1 MTFRQ
6 FAFRNVVRNKRT
18 YAAYFLSSAFSVMI
32 FFVYALFIFNADI
45 NKGVTAGE
53 AIQLMTAAEVIM
65 YVFSFLFVLYSV
77 STFLKSRK
85 REFGILM
92 MHGMTRSQ
100 LNTMVF
106 LENMLIGV
114 AAIITGIG
122 AGIITGKLFLMIGS
136 RMIGIESLPFYL
148 SGKALG
154 WTIGAFLVLFLCIS
168 ILTTTLVRVNKLIDL
183 FQAGVKPKKEPKVST
198 VLSILSA
205 ILLITG
211 YYLAA
216 TTTLQTMM
224 FRILP
229 VIGMTVVGTYFFY
242 TQLSVFLTKLLQKNR
257 LLFWKKTNMITIS
270 SLAYRLKDNARMFFM
285 VTIVSTVAFCAVGT
299 LASMNVMNK
308 EFQDNYPAA
317 VSYIAKGEHPI
328 HEKNIQQIEQELK
341 EKKIDYTTLKIPI
354 KFVEIADSSEEYAH
368 AKMPVIAFSDY
379 KKSSE
384 MAGYSFTE
392 EELTGTAALAL
403 LTSSIETFDSETYTL
418 KQENIKLL
426 QNKAT
431 EHVVLPYQIIFSE
444 GLVISDELYQELSA
458 VSTDTFTG
466 FYTDEFEKT
475 AGIADNLVENGVSF
489 APRDDGATIIDSKE
503 FAMTVSGTLYHLK
516 ISLYR
521 MMLFVAL
528 LIGAVFFIAA
538 GSFLY
543 FRLYADLEYDRRLY
557 LTIKKVGLTDSEL
570 NKIVSRQLVLLFFVP
585 IIVAMIHSVFAYMAL
600 QSLFT
605 MSIATEMIIVLAG
618 FFIAQVIYFLFIR
631 HHYLR
636 NLKKTLI

>member
-1 MTFRQ
+1 
-6 FAFRNVVRNKRT
+6 
-18 YAAYFLSSAFSVMI
+18 MI
-32 FFVYALFIFNADI
+32 FFVYALFIFHPDI
-45 NKGVTAGE
+45 KEGVTAST
-53 AIQLMTAAEVIM
+53 AIELMSAAEVIM

-92 MHGMTRSQ
+92 MHGMTRNQ

-106 LENMLIGV
+106 LENMLIGI

-122 AGIITGKLFLMIGS
+122 AGIITGKLFLMVGS

-154 WTIGAFLVLFLCIS
+154 WTVGAFLVLFLCIS
-168 ILTTTLVRVNKLIDL
+168 IFTTTLVRVNKLIDL
-183 FQAGVKPKKEPKVST
+183 FQAGEKPKKEPKVSK

-216 TTTLQTMM
+216 TTTLETMF

-229 VIGMTVVGTYFFY
+229 VIGMTIIGTYFFY

-257 LLFWKKTNMITIS
+257 LLFWKKTNLITFS

-299 LASMNVMNK
+299 LASMNVLTK
-308 EFQDNYPAA
+308 EFRDNYPAA
-317 VSYIAKGEHPI
+317 ISYIAKGEHPI
-328 HEKNIQQIEQELK
+328 HEQNLQQIKQELK
-341 EKKIDYTTLKIPI
+341 EKNIDYSTLKIPI
-354 KFVEIADSSEEYAH
+354 KYIEIIDSSDEYARERV
-368 AKMPVIAFSDY
+368 PVVAFSDY

-392 EELTGTAALAL
+392 KELAGTESLAL
-403 LTSSIETFDSETYTL
+403 LTASLETFDHQTYTL
-418 KQENIKLL
+418 KQEKIKLL
-426 QNKAT
+426 QNKQT
-431 EHVVLPYQIIFSE
+431 EHVVFPYQILFSE
-444 GLVISDELYQELSA
+444 GLVISDDLYQKLSA
-458 VSTDTFTG
+458 ASTDTFIG

-475 AGIADNLVENGVSF
+475 AGIAEHLVEDGAAY
-489 APRDDGATIIDSKE
+489 APRDDEAIDPKE

-516 ISLYR
+516 MSMYR
-521 MMLFVAL
+521 MSLFVAL
-528 LIGAVFFIAA
+528 LTGAFFFIAA

-557 LTIKKVGLTDSEL
+557 LTIKKVGLTDGEL
-570 NKIVSRQLVLLFFVP
+570 NKIVTRQLVLLFFVP

-605 MSIATEMIIVLAG
+605 MSIATEMMIVLAC

>member
-6 FAFRNVVRNKRT
+6 FAFRNVIRNKRT

-32 FFVYALFIFNADI
+32 FFVYALFIFHPDI
-45 NKGVTAGE
+45 KEGVTAST
-53 AIQLMTAAEVIM
+53 AIELMSAAEVIM

-92 MHGMTRSQ
+92 MHGMTRNQ

-106 LENMLIGV
+106 LENMLIGI

-154 WTIGAFLVLFLCIS
+154 WTVGAFLVLFLCIS
-168 ILTTTLVRVNKLIDL
+168 IFTTTLVRVNKLIDL
-183 FQAGVKPKKEPKVST
+183 FQAGEKPKKEPKVSK

-216 TTTLQTMM
+216 TTTLETMF

-229 VIGMTVVGTYFFY
+229 VIGMTIIGTYFFY

-257 LLFWKKTNMITIS
+257 LLFWKKTNLITFS

-299 LASMNVMNK
+299 LASMNVLTK
-308 EFQDNYPAA
+308 EFRDNYPAA
-317 VSYIAKGEHPI
+317 ISYIAKGEHPI
-328 HEKNIQQIEQELK
+328 HEQNLQQIKQELK
-341 EKKIDYTTLKIPI
+341 ENNVVYSTLKIPI
-354 KFVEIADSSEEYAH
+354 KYIEIIDSSDEYARERV
-368 AKMPVIAFSDY
+368 PVVAFSDY

-392 EELTGTAALAL
+392 KELAGTESLAL
-403 LTSSIETFDSETYTL
+403 LTASLETFDHQTYTL
-418 KQENIKLL
+418 KQEKIKLL
-426 QNKAT
+426 QNKET
-431 EHVVLPYQIIFSE
+431 EHVVFPYQILFSE
-444 GLVISDELYQELSA
+444 GLVISDDLYQKLSA
-458 VSTDTFTG
+458 ASTDTFIG

-475 AGIADNLVENGVSF
+475 AGIADHLVEDGAAY
-489 APRDDGATIIDSKE
+489 APRDEEANDPKE
-503 FAMTVSGTLYHLK
+503 YAMTVSGTLYHLK
-516 ISLYR
+516 MSMYR
-521 MMLFVAL
+521 MSLFVAL
-528 LIGAVFFIAA
+528 LTGAFFFIAA

-557 LTIKKVGLTDSEL
+557 LTIKKVGLTDGEL
-570 NKIVSRQLVLLFFVP
+570 NKIVTRQLVLLFFVP
-585 IIVAMIHSVFAYMAL
+585 IIVAMIHSIFAYMAL

-605 MSIATEMIIVLAG
+605 MSIATEMMLVLAC

>member
-1 MTFRQ
+1 
-6 FAFRNVVRNKRT
+6 
-18 YAAYFLSSAFSVMI
+18 MI
-32 FFVYALFIFNADI
+32 FFVYALFIFHPDI
-45 NKGVTAGE
+45 KEGVTAST
-53 AIQLMTAAEVIM
+53 AIELMSAAEVIM

-92 MHGMTRSQ
+92 MHGMTRNQ

-106 LENMLIGV
+106 LENMLIGI

-154 WTIGAFLVLFLCIS
+154 WTVGAFLVLFLCIF
-168 ILTTTLVRVNKLIDL
+168 IFTTTLVRVNKLIDL
-183 FQAGVKPKKEPKVST
+183 FQAGEKPKKEPKVSK

-216 TTTLQTMM
+216 TTTLETMF

-229 VIGMTVVGTYFFY
+229 VIGMTIIGTYFFY
-242 TQLSVFLTKLLQKNR
+242 TQLSLFLTKLLQKNR
-257 LLFWKKTNMITIS
+257 LLFWKKTNLITFS

-299 LASMNVMNK
+299 LASMNVLTK
-308 EFQDNYPAA
+308 EFRDNYPAA
-317 VSYIAKGEHPI
+317 ISYIAKGEHPI
-328 HEKNIQQIEQELK
+328 HEQNLQQIKQELK
-341 EKKIDYTTLKIPI
+341 EKNVVYSTLKIPI
-354 KFVEIADSSEEYAH
+354 KYIEIIDSSDEYARERV
-368 AKMPVIAFSDY
+368 PVVAFSDY

-392 EELTGTAALAL
+392 KELAGTESLAL
-403 LTSSIETFDSETYTL
+403 LTASLETFDHQTYTL
-418 KQENIKLL
+418 KQEKIKLL
-426 QNKAT
+426 QNKET
-431 EHVVLPYQIIFSE
+431 EHVVFPYQILFSE
-444 GLVISDELYQELSA
+444 GLVISDDLYQKLSA
-458 VSTDTFTG
+458 ASTDTFIG

-475 AGIADNLVENGVSF
+475 AGIADHLVEDGAAY
-489 APRDDGATIIDSKE
+489 APRDDEAIDPKE
-503 FAMTVSGTLYHLK
+503 YAMTVSGTLYHLK
-516 ISLYR
+516 MSMYR
-521 MMLFVAL
+521 MSLFVAL
-528 LIGAVFFIAA
+528 LTGAFFFIAA

-557 LTIKKVGLTDSEL
+557 LTIKKVGLTDGEL
-570 NKIVSRQLVLLFFVP
+570 NKIVTRQLVLLFFVP

-605 MSIATEMIIVLAG
+605 MSIATEMMIVLAC

>member
-6 FAFRNVVRNKRT
+6 FAFRNVIRNKRT
-18 YAAYFLSSAFSVMI
+18 YAAYFLSSAFSVLI
-32 FFVYALFIFNADI
+32 FFVYALFIFHPDI
-45 NKGVTAGE
+45 KEGVTAST
-53 AIQLMTAAEVIM
+53 AIQLMSAAEVIM

-100 LNTMVF
+100 LNRLVF
-106 LENMLIGV
+106 LENMLIGIS
-114 AAIITGIG
+114 AIITGIG

-154 WTIGAFLVLFLCIS
+154 WTVGAFLVLFLCIS
-168 ILTTTLVRVNKLIDL
+168 IFTTTLVRVNKLIDL
-183 FQAGVKPKKEPKVST
+183 FQAGEMPKKEPKVSK

-205 ILLITG
+205 FLLITG

-216 TTTLQTMM
+216 TTTLETM
-224 FRILP
+224 FIRILP
-229 VIGMTVVGTYFFY
+229 VITMTIIGTYFFY

-257 LLFWKKTNMITIS
+257 SLFWKKTNLITFS
-270 SLAYRLKDNARMFFM
+270 SLAYRLNDNARMFFM

-308 EFQDNYPAA
+308 EFRENYPAA
-317 VSYIAKGEHPI
+317 ISYIAKGEHPI
-328 HEKNIQQIEQELK
+328 HEQNIQQIKQELK
-341 EKKIDYTTLKIPI
+341 EKNIDYSTLKIPI
-354 KFVEIADSSEEYAH
+354 KFVEIADSSDEYARE
-368 AKMPVIAFSDY
+368 KVPVVAFSDY

-392 EELTGTAALAL
+392 EELTGTEGLAL
-403 LTSSIETFDSETYTL
+403 LTASIETFDPQTYTL
-418 KQENIKLL
+418 KQEKIKLL
-426 QNKAT
+426 QNKET
-431 EHVVLPYQIIFSE
+431 EHVVFPYQILFSE
-444 GLVISDELYQELSA
+444 GLVISDELYQKLSA

-475 AGIADNLVENGVSF
+475 AGIADHLVENGAAY
-489 APRDDGATIIDSKE
+489 APRDDGAAIDSKE
-503 FAMTVSGTLYHLK
+503 FAMTVSGTLYLVK
-516 ISLYR
+516 MNMYR

-557 LTIKKVGLTDSEL
+557 LTIKKVGLTDGEL
-570 NKIVSRQLVLLFFVP
+570 NKIVTRQLVLLFFVP

-605 MSIATEMIIVLAG
+605 MSIAAEMIIVLTC
-618 FFIAQVIYFLFIR
+618 FFVAQVIYFLFIR

>member
-6 FAFRNVVRNKRT
+6 FAFRNVIRNKRT
-18 YAAYFLSSAFSVMI
+18 YAAYFLSSSFSVMI
-32 FFVYALFIFNADI
+32 FFVYALFIFNPDI
-45 NKGVTAGE
+45 NKGVTAGA

-92 MHGMTRSQ
+92 MHGMTRRQ

-114 AAIITGIG
+114 ASIITGIG
-122 AGIITGKLFLMIGS
+122 VGIITGKLFLMIGS

-168 ILTTTLVRVNKLIDL
+168 IFTTALVRVNKLIDL
-183 FQAGVKPKKEPKVST
+183 FKAGEKPKKEPKVSK
-198 VLSILSA
+198 ILSFLSA
-205 ILLITG
+205 LLLITG

-216 TTTLQTMM
+216 TTTLESMLA
-224 FRILP
+224 RILP
-229 VIGMTVVGTYFFY
+229 VIGMTIIGTYFFY
-242 TQLSVFLTKLLQKNR
+242 TQLSVFLTKMLQKNR
-257 LLFWKKTNMITIS
+257 LLFWKKTNLITFS

-299 LASMNVMNK
+299 LASMNVFK
-308 EFQDNYPAA
+308 KDFLENYPAA
-317 VSYIAKGEHPI
+317 ITYVAKGHDPS
-328 HEKNIQQIEQELK
+328 HEKNIQQIKRELK
-341 EKKIDYTTLKIPI
+341 EKNIDYTTLEFPI
-354 KFVEIADSSEEYAH
+354 KFVEVADSSDEYARQWL
-368 AKMPVIAFSDY
+368 PVVAFSDY

-384 MAGYSFTE
+384 MAGYTVKE
-392 EELTGTAALAL
+392 KELTGTESLAL
-403 LTSSIETFDSETYTL
+403 STSALETFDPQTYTL
-418 KQENIKLL
+418 KQENIKLS
-426 QNKAT
+426 QNNKT
-431 EHVVLPYQIIFSE
+431 EHVVLPYQVLFAE
-444 GLVISDELYQELSA
+444 GLVISDEMYKKLSEIR
-458 VSTDTFTG
+458 SDTFTG
-466 FYTDEFEKT
+466 FYTDEFDQTVEI
-475 AGIADNLVENGVSF
+475 GGHLVE
-489 APRDDGATIIDSKE
+489 DGAAYAPVDAEEMDPKE
-503 FAMTVSGTLYHLK
+503 YAMTVSGTIYQ
-516 ISLYR
+516 IQINMYR

-557 LTIKKVGLTDSEL
+557 LTVKKVGLTDGEL
-570 NKIVSRQLVLLFFVP
+570 NKIVTQQLVLLFFVP
-585 IIVAMIHSVFAYMAL
+585 IIVAIIHSIFAFMAL
-600 QSLFT
+600 QSFFT
-605 MSIATEMIIVLAG
+605 VSIAADMLLVLG
-618 FFIAQVIYFLFIR
+618 CFFIAQVIYFLFIR

-636 NLKKTLI
+636 NLKKTMI

>member
-18 YAAYFLSSAFSVMI
+18 YAAYFLSSAFSVLI
-32 FFVYALFIFNADI
+32 FFVYALFIFHPDI
-45 NKGVTAGE
+45 KEGVTASA
-53 AIQLMTAAEVIM
+53 AIELMSAAEVIM
-65 YVFSFLFVLYSV
+65 YLFSFLFVLYSV

-100 LNTMVF
+100 LNRMVF
-106 LENMLIGV
+106 LENMLIGI
-114 AAIITGIG
+114 ASIIIGIG

-136 RMIGIESLPFYL
+136 RMIGIESLTFYL
-148 SGKALG
+148 SGKVLG
-154 WTIGAFLVLFLCIS
+154 WTVGAFLILFLCIS
-168 ILTTTLVRVNKLIDL
+168 VFTTSLVRINKLIDL
-183 FQAGVKPKKEPKVST
+183 FQAGEKPKKEPKVSK
-198 VLSILSA
+198 VLSLLA
-205 ILLITG
+205 ALLLIVS

-224 FRILP
+224 IRILP
-229 VIGMTVVGTYFFY
+229 VIAMTIIGTYFFY
-242 TQLSVFLTKLLQKNR
+242 TQLSVFLTKALQKNR
-257 LLFWKKTNMITIS
+257 ALFWKKTNIITIS

-308 EFQDNYPAA
+308 EFQENYPAA
-317 VSYIAKGEHPI
+317 ISYISKGEQPI

-341 EKKIDYTTLKIPI
+341 KKNVDYSTLKFPI
-354 KFVEIADSSEEYAH
+354 KFIEIADSSDEYAH
-368 AKMPVIAFSDY
+368 EKMPVIAFSDY

-384 MAGYSFTE
+384 IAGYSFTE
-392 EELTGTAALAL
+392 GKLTGTQVLAL
-403 LTSSIETFDSETYTL
+403 RTSPIETFDSQTYTL
-418 KQENIKLL
+418 KQDNIKLK
-426 QNKAT
+426 QNKAS

-466 FYTDEFEKT
+466 FYTEQLEKT
-475 AGIADNLVENGVSF
+475 DGIADNLVENGVAY
-489 APRDDGATIIDSKE
+489 APRDDGTAIIDSKE
-503 FAMTVSGTLYHLK
+503 FAMTVSGTLYQLK
-516 ISLYR
+516 MSMYR

-528 LIGAVFFIAA
+528 LTGAVFFIAA

-557 LTIKKVGLTDSEL
+557 LTIKKVGLTDGEL
-570 NKIVSRQLVLLFFVP
+570 NKIVTRQLVLLFFVP
-585 IIVAMIHSVFAYMAL
+585 IIIAMIHSVFAYMAL
-600 QSLFT
+600 QSFYT
-605 MSIATEMIIVLAG
+605 MSIATEMMIVLTC
-618 FFIAQVIYFLFIR
+618 FFIAQAIYFLFIR